1 VTVNKTEINILIV
14 EDSAI
19 QAELLRRILS
29 AHKYNTIMA
38 VNGRVGLEKLMTS
51 DISLVVS
58 DIAMPEMDGFEL
70 CRKIKDDK
78 TLKTVPVILLT
89 QLSDPKEIIKGLDVG
104 ADNYITKP
112 YDVKHLLSSIEY
124 LLINP
129 INPET
134 EASSNPLEIFFDGK
148 KHFITSERQQILNLL
163 LSTYENAVQQNKALQ
178 DAQLGLKVLNEQLE
192 RKVDELEVSNKEL
205 NDFAHIVSHDLK
217 APLRAI
223 GSLADILL
231 TDYGDTIPEKG
242 KELINLQ
249 SRRCARMYNLIEGL
263 LKYAKLGHVNLD
275 MAVEDANVIIREA
288 IEFVDLPSGF
298 KINIAPNLPNIKCAK
313 IMIGQVFLN
322 LITNAINYVDRPDG
336 VVDINCEMDGIY
348 WRFSVADNGPGI
360 EDKYFEKIFKI
371 FQTLKP
377 RDKHESTGVGLSIV
391 KKIVNLHG
399 GNAWVESKIGQG
411 TTFYFT
417 LLK

>member
-1 VTVNKTEINILIV
+1 MINNSEINILIV

-29 AHKYNTIMA
+29 GHNYNTVMA
-38 VNGRVGLEKLMTS
+38 VNGRVGYEKLLENK
-51 DISLVVS
+51 ISLVVS
-58 DIAMPEMDGFEL
+58 DISMPEMDGFEL

-78 TLKTVPVILLT
+78 TLKTIPVILLT
-89 QLSDPKEIIKGLDVG
+89 QLSDPKEIIKGLDAG

-129 INPET
+129 INADSE
-134 EASSNPLEIFFDGK
+134 SVCNPLEIFFDGR
-148 KHFITSERQQILNLL
+148 KHLITSERQQILNLL

-178 DAQLGLKVLNEQLE
+178 NAQLGLKVLNEQLE
-192 RKVDELEVSNKEL
+192 RKVEELEISNKEL

-231 TDYGDTIPEKG
+231 TDYGDILPEKG

-263 LKYAKLGHVNLD
+263 LKYAKLGHVNVE
-275 MAVEDANVIIREA
+275 MAIEDINVIIREA
-288 IEFVDLPSGF
+288 I
-298 KINIAPNLPNIKCAK
+298 
-313 IMIGQVFLN
+313 
-322 LITNAINYVDRPDG
+322 
-336 VVDINCEMDGIY
+336 
-348 WRFSVADNGPGI
+348 
-360 EDKYFEKIFKI
+360 
-371 FQTLKP
+371 
-377 RDKHESTGVGLSIV
+377 
-391 KKIVNLHG
+391 
-399 GNAWVESKIGQG
+399 
-411 TTFYFT
+411 
-417 LLK
+417 